1 MDLKD
6 FIHQTLVNIVEG
18 VDAANT
24 KVDRFKLASHGH
36 HVHGFGQDIEFDI
49 SVTVSQDSK
58 GNSGGEGKISMA
70 TMAIAQLKGDLS
82 RSKKNEDIHRIKFK
96 VFVADEP
103 KIDSANSQ

>member
-24 KVDRFKLASHGH
+24 EVDRFKLASHGH
-36 HVHGFGQDIEFDI
+36 DEHGFGQDIEFDI
-49 SVTVSQDSK
+49 PVTVSQNSK
-58 GNSGGEGKISMA
+58 GHLGGEGKILMA
-70 TMAIAQLKGDLS
+70 TMAVAQLKGDLS

-103 KIDSANSQ
+103 KTGSTNSQ